1 MWDLSEQHRH
11 HHQHKKSLYDDH
23 FSGATYEAG
32 VCAGPGKY
40 AKGALPE
47 LKVDG
52 GDDRDNDTI
61 KIKQVLMTIQLF
73 YLYVNSQDCPVPKKF
88 SDTLGEWES
97 RLPKIF
103 W

>member
-1 MWDLSEQHRH
+1 MKQEFVPAQGNTQRGPPLS
-11 HHQHKKSLYDDH
+11 SMLN
-23 FSGATYEAG
+23 
-32 VCAGPGKY
+32 
-40 AKGALPE
+40 
-47 LKVDG
+47 G
-52 GDDRDNDTI
+52 GDDCDNDTI